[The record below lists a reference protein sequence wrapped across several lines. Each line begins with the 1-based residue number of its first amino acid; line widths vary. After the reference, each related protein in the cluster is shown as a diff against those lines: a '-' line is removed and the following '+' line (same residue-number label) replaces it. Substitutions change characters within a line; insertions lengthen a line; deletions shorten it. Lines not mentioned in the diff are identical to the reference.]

1 MIGIKNMNKSIYLT
15 TVLASSLAAGAF
27 AHNGATGI
35 VKERMDAMM
44 AMGNVV
50 KALAPMMRGEA
61 AHDADAVRAAAA
73 TFSVHAGKSM
83 TALFPEGTGGSPS
96 AAKDAVWE
104 DWDEFASIAEQ
115 LAIFSA
121 GLALAADNPPI
132 MATGDMSATMMGEE
146 TMMGDDSAAMMGV
159 APAVDTIEFAAMP
172 VDGAFEM
179 VSQSC
184 SACHAKFRIEAN

>member
-1 MIGIKNMNKSIYLT
+1 MNKIGYVT
-15 TVLASSLAAGAF
+15 AALAMTLAVAAY

-44 AMGNVV
+44 AMGNAV
-50 KALAPMMRGEA
+50 KALAPMMRGETA
-61 AHDADAVRAAAA
+61 YDADAVRIAAA
-73 TFSVHAGKSM
+73 TFTSHAGESM

-104 DWDEFASIAEQ
+104 DWDEFVSLAEQ
-115 LAIFSA
+115 LATYSA

-132 MATGDMSATMMGEE
+132 MATGDMSATMMGGE
-146 TMMGDDSAAMMGV
+146 TMMGEESAAMMGV
-159 APAVDTIEFAAMP
+159 APTLDTIEFAAMP

>member
-1 MIGIKNMNKSIYLT
+1 MNKSVYLAAAL
-15 TVLASSLAAGAF
+15 VSSFAAGAF

-44 AMGNVV
+44 AMGNAV
-50 KALAPMMRGEA
+50 KALAPMMRGEI

-73 TFSVHAGKSM
+73 TFTAHAGETM
-83 TALFPEGTGGSPS
+83 TRLFPEGTGGSPS

-104 DWDEFASIAEQ
+104 DWDEFASLAQQ
-115 LAIFSA
+115 LATYSA

-146 TMMGDDSAAMMGV
+146 SMMGDDTAALMGV
-159 APAVDTIEFAAMP
+159 APTVDTIDFALMP